1 MGDWSSLGDAELTV
15 FTDHEVDR
23 DRLIERLARFDV
35 IVAMRERT
43 PFPREVLQRLPGLR
57 LLVTTGMRNA
67 AIDLD
72 AAEELGITVCG
83 TYATVSSTAE
93 LTWGLILGLL
103 RHIPAEDASIRAGGW
118 QRYVGGDL
126 SGRTLGVVGV
136 GHLGSQVATVG
147 RAFNMDIIAWS
158 QNLTEE
164 RANGV
169 GARLV
174 TKDEL
179 FSTADIV
186 TIHLILSERTRG
198 LVGGRE
204 LRLMKPTALLI
215 NTSRGPIVD
224 EEALVKVL
232 EEGRIAGA
240 GIDVFSTEPLP
251 LDHPFRRLPNTV
263 VTPHI
268 GYVTAECYEVFY
280 RHIVEAIAAYAA
292 GAPVRVLTGTG
303 R

>member
-1 MGDWSSLGDAELTV
+1 
-15 FTDHEVDR
+15 
-23 DRLIERLARFDV
+23 
-35 IVAMRERT
+35 
-43 PFPREVLQRLPGLR
+43 
-57 LLVTTGMRNA
+57 
-67 AIDLD
+67 
-72 AAEELGITVCG
+72 
-83 TYATVSSTAE
+83 
-93 LTWGLILGLL
+93 
-103 RHIPAEDASIRAGGW
+103 
-118 QRYVGGDL
+118 
-126 SGRTLGVVGV
+126 
-136 GHLGSQVATVG
+136 
-147 RAFNMDIIAWS
+147 
-158 QNLTEE
+158 
-164 RANGV
+164 
-169 GARLV
+169 
-174 TKDEL
+174 
-179 FSTADIV
+179 
-186 TIHLILSERTRG
+186 
-198 LVGGRE
+198 
-204 LRLMKPTALLI
+204 MKPTALLI